1 MKLSA
6 SSTNLLRPTRTMNK
20 VSAFL
25 KNLFPRNID
34 PSSADLPNK
43 RSDFSAP
50 HPHKG
55 IKINKN
61 FLLTLI
67 TSLLGVIVYSFF
79 ISFTPSEKTVTSQD
93 EPAKKVTLNN
103 ANPFDTLP
111 SSYDKLGSKKNIEPK
126 QPIHLAPAAPQLP
139 LSAKSSANLA
149 KQKMQQELEQ
159 AMRSKIG
166 FYAKKERSQQ
176 QNALPVSTNPT
187 NQTTSDQ
194 TPNDQTDK
202 LNFLASSKIPG
213 NVNANFLRSPLSK
226 YEIKAGSFLPCA
238 LITGI
243 NTDLPG
249 SITGQLTENIYDSA
263 TGNHLLLPQGTKL
276 IGTYDSKIVF
286 GQYGVLLIW
295 QRLLLPNGQSLNIE
309 NMQGTD
315 LEGYSG
321 LRDRV
326 DNHSPDM
333 LRGILLSSLMSA
345 VAVATTSAGS
355 DDDIYR
361 SEAGRGAAEATLQVG
376 NELTRKNLNR
386 QPTLKI
392 RPGHL
397 LNILVHKDLVLA
409 PYTNE

>member
-25 KNLFPRNID
+25 KNLFPRNIE

-126 QPIHLAPAAPQLP
+126 QPIHLAPAAP
-139 LSAKSSANLA
+139 
-149 KQKMQQELEQ
+149 
-159 AMRSKIG
+159 
-166 FYAKKERSQQ
+166 
-176 QNALPVSTNPT
+176 
-187 NQTTSDQ
+187 DQ

-286 GQYGVLLIW
+286 GQYRVLLIW

-355 DDDIYR
+355 DDDSYR

>member
-25 KNLFPRNID
+25 KNLFPRNIE

-166 FYAKKERSQQ
+166 FYAKKKE
-176 QNALPVSTNPT
+176 
-187 NQTTSDQ
+187 
-194 TPNDQTDK
+194 
-202 LNFLASSKIPG
+202 ASSKTLYLFPLIPPTKQ
-213 NVNANFLRSPLSK
+213 RQ
-226 YEIKAGSFLPCA
+226 IKPPM
-238 LITGI
+238 TKQI
-243 NTDLPG
+243 N
-249 SITGQLTENIYDSA
+249 LT
-263 TGNHLLLPQGTKL
+263 
-276 IGTYDSKIVF
+276 F
-286 GQYGVLLIW
+286 
-295 QRLLLPNGQSLNIE
+295 
-309 NMQGTD
+309 
-315 LEGYSG
+315 
-321 LRDRV
+321 
-326 DNHSPDM
+326 
-333 LRGILLSSLMSA
+333 
-345 VAVATTSAGS
+345 
-355 DDDIYR
+355 
-361 SEAGRGAAEATLQVG
+361 
-376 NELTRKNLNR
+376 
-386 QPTLKI
+386 
-392 RPGHL
+392 
-397 LNILVHKDLVLA
+397 
-409 PYTNE
+409 